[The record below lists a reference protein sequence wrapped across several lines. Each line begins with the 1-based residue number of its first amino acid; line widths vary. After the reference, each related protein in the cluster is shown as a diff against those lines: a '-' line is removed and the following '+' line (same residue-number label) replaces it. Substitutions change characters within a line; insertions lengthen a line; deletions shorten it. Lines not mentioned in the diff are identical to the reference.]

1 MIESPEQV
9 IGDSLDIEFAEA
21 SEDAFAFF
29 GDSITI
35 SILQPPQVGG
45 GCDEDTVLPDGDACG
60 P

>member
-29 GDSITI
+29 GDAIAI
-35 SILQPPQVGG
+35 SILQPASSASRRHESSTPMP
-45 GCDEDTVLPDGDACG
+45 VLLT
-60 P
+60 